1 MGAVGALLTVG
12 ASFVGTTA
20 AAFTRVDDDEGR
32 GMGIGSGRGVAN
44 SRGAVGMIGD
54 WIGTEGIGAAGA
66 EGIGAV
72 GTEGIGAVGTEG
84 IGAAGAGACIGA
96 VGTEGIGADAS
107 IGAGA
112 GAWIGTDGTDG
123 ACAGVGACVVGSGE
137 LPSKPSNIC
146 ILPIICASIIP
157 PKINTSAINT
167 YLNTTCSAIFTYI
180 YIIQI

>member
-1 MGAVGALLTVG
+1 
-12 ASFVGTTA
+12 
-20 AAFTRVDDDEGR
+20 
-32 GMGIGSGRGVAN
+32 
-44 SRGAVGMIGD
+44 MIGD
-54 WIGTEGIGAAGA
+54 WTGTEGIGAAGAEGIGAVGTEGIGAAGA

-84 IGAAGAGACIGA
+84 IGA
-96 VGTEGIGADAS
+96 VGTEG